1 VAHHIAAVPV
11 EPFLWTWQFDAVDPR
26 RAELQS
32 SWVGKLLE
40 GKITLRDLLDA
51 TQARYRDELHQP
63 EPPSFLIYIDQGEE
77 LYARAAE
84 RGLRLRHTRRVYDDR
99 AEYPDPAAAPARA
112 GTLRSEK

>member
-84 RGLRLRHTRRVYDDR
+84 RGLRLRHTRRV
-99 AEYPDPAAAPARA
+99 
-112 GTLRSEK
+112 